1 MPIQHLSP
9 LTEHAWIYRQLQAG
23 VGSNRL
29 WKWFVQSEIHSHQ
42 PKRIL
47 DLGCGTSDIVEHL
60 PEDIDY
66 VGVDPNPSYIQS
78 AHRRYGNR
86 GQWHSSAVTVD
97 SVAPLGSFD
106 LVLLL
111 GVLHHCSDSAASA
124 LLQTARSALKP
135 GGLVI
140 HLDGC
145 IHPDAGWLETMLY
158 RLERGL
164 YVRHQDGYASL
175 MAKAFEK
182 PTQMTKDGL
191 LRLPYRYCV
200 GRGLNSSD

>member
-9 LTEHAWIYRQLQAG
+9 LTEHAWIYRQLQAS

-29 WKWFVQSEIHSHQ
+29 WKWFVQDEVLPHQ

-47 DLGCGTSDIVEHL
+47 DLGCGTSDILAHL
-60 PEDIDY
+60 PTNIDY
-66 VGVDPNPSYIQS
+66 VGMDPNPSYIES
-78 AHRRYGNR
+78 AQRRYPHT
-86 GQWHSSAVTVD
+86 GQWHSAPVTMD

-111 GVLHHCSDSAASA
+111 GVLHHCNDETAAA
-124 LLQTARSALKP
+124 LLKIAQTALRP
-135 GGLVI
+135 GGVMI

-164 YVRHQDGYASL
+164 YVRHQEGYASL
-175 MAKAFEK
+175 MATVYEA
-182 PTQMTKDGL
+182 PTQEVKDGL

-200 GRGLNSSD
+200 GKGVI

>member
-1 MPIQHLSP
+1 MPIQNLSP
-9 LTEHAWIYRQLQAG
+9 LTENGWIYRQLQAS
-23 VGSNRL
+23 VGSKRL
-29 WKWFVQSEIHSHQ
+29 WKWFVQSEILHHQ

-47 DLGCGTSDIVEHL
+47 DLGCGTSDIFDQL
-60 PEDIDY
+60 PADIDY

-78 AHRRYGNR
+78 AHSRYGNR
-86 GQWHSSAVTVD
+86 GQWRCSAVTVD

-111 GVLHHCSDSAASA
+111 GVLHHCSDEAAGA
-124 LLQTARSALKP
+124 LLQTARSALNP

-145 IHPDAGWLETMLY
+145 IHPEAGWLETMLY

-164 YVRHQDGYASL
+164 YIRHQEGYASL
-175 MAKAFEK
+175 MASVFEQ
-182 PTQMTKDGL
+182 PTQVVEDGL
-191 LRLPYRYCV
+191 IRLPYRYCV
-200 GRGLNSSD
+200 GRSQ